1 MSVRVDSKGKIF
13 TDIIQ
18 KEEVPALIQTLTNLI
33 HGNIFLRPGIRIK
46 DEFNNNTDAFIAVTD
61 AQVYSATGQVLVQS
75 KFLTINKAHV
85 VWVRPEEHDDEHP
98 PAPAPKG

>member
-1 MSVRVDSKGKIF
+1 MSVRVDAKGKIF

-46 DEFNNNTDAFIAVTD
+46 DEFNNNSDAFIAVTD

-85 VWVRPEEHDDEHP
+85 VWVRPEEHDDERP
-98 PAPAPKG
+98 PAPSSKP